1 MLFDFNS
8 VSPEMRAVLEP
19 VVCRHAQEHLPED
32 CPASLQ
38 FVQMPGISPECCV
51 VTGYGSQMTLAASD
65 TLGFLCGL
73 GKCLRRIASGEPMQR
88 TLRFTPQ
95 KKLRGVYFATHFGN
109 WYVSAPEEEVE
120 RYIED
125 LALWGMN
132 TLAVWYD
139 IHAFSGVDDPG
150 AAALRDR
157 LHMIFRV
164 CRRLG
169 VRTLLGMLANE
180 AFSTSDP
187 TLRADWCGN
196 QNGYTSAP
204 QGHYHVEYCPSVPG
218 GMRAIL
224 ETKAAV
230 LGEFRD
236 CPPDA
241 VWLWPYD
248 QGGCTCARCAPW
260 GGKGYVDTLRAVAPF
275 VKAALPGCKVLAS
288 SWYFGQFTGPEEW
301 QRFLA
306 RTDEVAQC
314 CDGLIAEFPFD
325 LEFPDF
331 LKSYPLPVYGF
342 EELSMRGACPW
353 GGFGANPMPD
363 YVSKLG
369 EKLLRFQQGGF
380 VYSEGIFEDL
390 NKCLMLSLFCDP
402 EQDVNTALREYARYE
417 LGMDGDAAVW
427 LLHSLEE
434 TLPRETR
441 QGVDGRVRFILAHPE
456 NAKEIAGRMDLLY
469 ADTPPRFR
477 SAFRFRQLYLRTQ
490 IDRELARNNFLP
502 NHELQLLYRQLT
514 AMYHAENADWVVS
527 PPTEEA
533 LARM

>member
-19 VVCRHAQEHLPED
+19 VACRHAQEHLPED

-157 LHMIFRV
+157 LHSIFRV

-169 VRTLLGMLANE
+169 IRTLLGMLANE

-187 TLRADWCGN
+187 TLRADWRGN

-248 QGGCTCARCAPW
+248 QGGCTCARCAPLLNSLSGSCAERRSCCSSSSYTTVPVCSSATTY
-260 GGKGYVDTLRAVAPF
+260 GGPALRDASLRCLRHLYSTTPAIFPKYTAEGSKAFPPVSTRRGRCWDLRAAR
-275 VKAALPGCKVLAS
+275 S
-288 SWYFGQFTGPEEW
+288 
-301 QRFLA
+301 FL
-306 RTDEVAQC
+306 RSC
-314 CDGLIAEFPFD
+314 
-325 LEFPDF
+325 
-331 LKSYPLPVYGF
+331 
-342 EELSMRGACPW
+342 
-353 GGFGANPMPD
+353 
-363 YVSKLG
+363 
-369 EKLLRFQQGGF
+369 
-380 VYSEGIFEDL
+380 
-390 NKCLMLSLFCDP
+390 FC
-402 EQDVNTALREYARYE
+402 R
-417 LGMDGDAAVW
+417 
-427 LLHSLEE
+427 
-434 TLPRETR
+434 
-441 QGVDGRVRFILAHPE
+441 
-456 NAKEIAGRMDLLY
+456 
-469 ADTPPRFR
+469 
-477 SAFRFRQLYLRTQ
+477 
-490 IDRELARNNFLP
+490 
-502 NHELQLLYRQLT
+502 
-514 AMYHAENADWVVS
+514 
-527 PPTEEA
+527 
-533 LARM
+533 